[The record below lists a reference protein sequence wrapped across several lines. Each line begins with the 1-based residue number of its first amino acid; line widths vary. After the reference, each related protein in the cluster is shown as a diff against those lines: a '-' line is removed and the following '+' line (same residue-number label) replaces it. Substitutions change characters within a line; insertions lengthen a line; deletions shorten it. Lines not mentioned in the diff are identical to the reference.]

1 MYRIELLLVVALG
14 CDAAEDMPPPQI
26 SSVTPDHATPGASVR
41 IVGKSFEEVSA
52 VMFDATPANL
62 GVFDEQ
68 SIMVEVPNIMAG
80 PVAVRVLAAG
90 RTSNDID
97 FRVELP

>member
-14 CDAAEDMPPPQI
+14 CDAAEDVPPPQI
-26 SSVTPDHATPGASVR
+26 ASVTPDHATPGASVR
-41 IVGKSFEEVSA
+41 IVGEFVEDVSA

-62 GVFDEQ
+62 STYDEA
-68 SIMVEVPNIMAG
+68 SIMVEVPNVMPG
-80 PVAVRVLAAG
+80 PVALRVLAAG
-90 RTSNDID
+90 RTSNDFD